1 MILKCAAGHDWERP
15 AQRGRPPHWCPE
27 HAPGRPEGYRTP
39 QIKGQQQLAVTN
51 GSMQLVDEMKLEPA
65 KDPRELDPG
74 ARLTTLAGKPAV
86 KMRIPA
92 AEVRPGDFTTFS
104 GFRRVVSTRA
114 ASIGLCAT
122 GSKVYGK
129 RMAFL
134 RSGGT
139 ETDGTVKQIVE
150 RVAVTALLTVYREDV
165 S

>member
-27 HAPGRPEGYRTP
+27 HAPAPIKTARKSPSVAVYTRPAEQTP
-39 QIKGQQQLAVTN
+39 SPV
-51 GSMQLVDEMKLEPA
+51 

-74 ARLTTLAGKPAV
+74 ALPTTLAGKPAV

-92 AEVRPGDFTTFS
+92 TEVRPGDFTTFS
-104 GFRRVVSTRA
+104 GFRRVVSTRP
-114 ASIGLCAT
+114 ASVGLCAT

-129 RMAFL
+129 RVAFL

-139 ETDGTVKQIVE
+139 ETDGEVKQIVE
-150 RVAVTALLTVYREDV
+150 RVAVTALLTVYREE
-165 S
+165 SG